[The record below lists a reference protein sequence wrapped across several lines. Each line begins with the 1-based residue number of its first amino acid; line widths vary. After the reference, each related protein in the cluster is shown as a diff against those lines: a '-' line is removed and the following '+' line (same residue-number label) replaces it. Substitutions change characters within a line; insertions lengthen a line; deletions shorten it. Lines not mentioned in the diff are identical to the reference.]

1 MIQCVLFVIM
11 FMASLETSA
20 LTTSL
25 PTIISSLGQMP
36 LYPFMN
42 GGFYVAS
49 LIATPVFGNLSD
61 RMGTKKAMLIAL
73 FIFIIG
79 SLLSG
84 LSTSM
89 QYLILA
95 RIIQGIGSGSI
106 VCLGFIMV
114 ANIYEH
120 DEHRSLMLGLMSVA
134 WTCGSVFGPMIGAF
148 LAESFSWRWIFFVN
162 VPICSA
168 ALILLYFSKIP
179 QIQKSKHPFDL
190 KGLILFSLS
199 LISIF
204 FGLQLKALGNTYSLY
219 EYLLIA
225 FGIVMFLFFAKRSL
239 YSHNALIPI
248 KLLKKPQVFLCIVTG
263 LIIGFCLTVSSSLL
277 SIYMKGACRTSLYD
291 IGIVVTTMSIGWSIG
306 SLSNGVLLKKVS
318 MRFLFILGA
327 VSLLFGFIRLDNAT
341 IASTTLYFVVTNFF
355 VGIGLGILM
364 NSTMVSMQRV
374 SHSDSV
380 GSATSFLSITRNLG
394 CSLGYLVGG
403 ILQIAFFKVQ
413 IENNK
418 EFFSKDTF
426 ELLMNRP
433 DKFLLPTFPNEVL
446 KEELAKAQVLFSS
459 AIEQVF
465 NIPIWLLSILL
476 LAFVFTSS
484 DWFVRPKRKM
494 KEDLS
499 NVVA

>member
-1 MIQCVLFVIM
+1 MIQFVLFVIM

-49 LIATPVFGNLSD
+49 LIATPAFGNLSD
-61 RMGTKKAMLIAL
+61 RIGTKKSMLIAL
-73 FIFIIG
+73 SVFVFG

-84 LSTSM
+84 LSASM

-95 RIIQGIGSGSI
+95 RIVQGIGSGSI
-106 VCLGFIMV
+106 VCLCFIMV

-120 DEHRSLMLGLMSVA
+120 DESRSLMLALMSVA
-134 WTCGSVFGPMIGAF
+134 WTAGSIFGPIIGAF
-148 LAESFSWRWIFFVN
+148 LAQEYSWRWIFFVN

-168 ALILLYFSKIP
+168 ALVLLFFSKIP
-179 QIQKSKHPFDL
+179 QIQKSKHPFDVR
-190 KGLILFSLS
+190 GLVLFAIS

-204 FGLQLKALGNTYSLY
+204 FGIQLKALDVSY
-219 EYLLIA
+219 IA
-225 FGIVMFLFFAKRSL
+225 YALMVFGSIMLLFFAKRSM
-239 YSHNALIPI
+239 HTHHALIPF
-248 KLLKKPQVFLCIVTG
+248 KLLKKPTVFLCILTG

-277 SIYMKGACRTSLYD
+277 SIYMKGACRLTLYD

-306 SLSNGVLLKKVS
+306 SLLNGVLIRKVT
-318 MRFLFILGA
+318 MRLLFILGCA
-327 VSLLFGFIRLDNAT
+327 SLLFGFIRLDSAT
-341 IASTTLYFVVTNFF
+341 IESPIMYFVVTNFF
-355 VGIGLGILM
+355 VGIGLGFLM

-374 SHSDSV
+374 SHTDIV

-394 CSLGYLVGG
+394 CSLGYLLGG
-403 ILQIAFFKVQ
+403 ILQIIFFKAQ
-413 IENNK
+413 IEKNQK
-418 EFFSKDTF
+418 FFSEETF
-426 ELLMNRP
+426 SILMNRP
-433 DKFLLPTFPNEVL
+433 DKFLLPGFSTEVL
-446 KEELAKAQVLFSS
+446 KDELIRAQELFSY

-465 NIPIWLLSILL
+465 YIPIWLLGLL
-476 LAFVFTSS
+476 LIFFIFSSS

-494 KEDLS
+494 QEKMVD
-499 NVVA
+499 VVS